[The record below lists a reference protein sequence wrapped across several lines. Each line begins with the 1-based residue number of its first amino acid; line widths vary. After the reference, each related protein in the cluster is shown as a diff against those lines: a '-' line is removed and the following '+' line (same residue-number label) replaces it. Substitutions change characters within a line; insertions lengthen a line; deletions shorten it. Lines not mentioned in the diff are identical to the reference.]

1 MEGPNDARLCIL
13 YYFLRYRVVCSR
25 LESLDVV
32 AEVERGRSAVL
43 GAELAGAD
51 GVEV

>member
-1 MEGPNDARLCIL
+1 LKA
-13 YYFLRYRVVCSR
+13 
-25 LESLDVV
+25 LDVV